1 MTVQPTPEQ
10 RRRARAIRRQLRT
23 SHRRTLGDRARELLA
38 TGGTREEIART
49 IATRLDALIPLAELG
64 PVGVVAEALDGVVL
78 YLLAWI
84 VVGEVMRASERT
96 RPKRTP

>member
-23 SHRRTLGDRARELLA
+23 SHRRTIGDRARELLA
-38 TGGTREEIART
+38 TGGSREEIART

-64 PVGVVAEALDGVVL
+64 PVGVAAEGVVL

-84 VVGEVMRASERT
+84 VVGEVMQARGRQEARHA
-96 RPKRTP
+96 R